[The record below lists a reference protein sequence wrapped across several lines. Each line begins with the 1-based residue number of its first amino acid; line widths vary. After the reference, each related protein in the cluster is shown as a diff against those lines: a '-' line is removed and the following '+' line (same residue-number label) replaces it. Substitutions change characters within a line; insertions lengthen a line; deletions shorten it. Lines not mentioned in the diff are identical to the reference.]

1 MGAARAVGSDLR
13 SMDGSDQT
21 LWPMLS
27 WDSAFVFPQAA
38 HLRRRRSTPMSSLA
52 VPALHPVCTTITK
65 PWKPVCQCARMPGV
79 HGRELSSLGAEAEPG
94 QAAVSEAPRFR
105 WDTFGSDLSAS
116 QERAVRGLSPKLP
129 NRCKALMTRVVCL
142 SPGDENLAA
151 LLAYWVKAM
160 KPKRADWLLVLKE
173 LKAMGSPLL
182 AEVLELALLEDSFE
196 ANVRDYTKLIHIY
209 GKLKLLQKA
218 EDAFHAMKGRG
229 FPCDQVMLTAMM
241 DMYSKAGDLTRAKEI
256 FEEIVLLGLPLDKR
270 AYGSMIM
277 AYIRADMF
285 HKAEE
290 LLKQMEDQQ
299 IFAGKEVYK
308 ALLRA
313 YSYKGDSDG
322 AQRIFDAI
330 QFAGIVPDTRLCALL
345 VNAYCLSYQID
356 EAVCVVR
363 NMRSAGVK
371 PCDKCVALVL
381 GAYEK
386 VNMLET
392 ALGFLTELE
401 ETGVEIGLE
410 PSRLLAAWFRRL
422 GVVHE
427 VEQVLKDLPDG
438 TKNKQTIA
446 VSVEQR

>member
-1 MGAARAVGSDLR
+1 MA
-13 SMDGSDQT
+13 
-21 LWPMLS
+21 
-27 WDSAFVFPQAA
+27 
-38 HLRRRRSTPMSSLA
+38 SLA
-52 VPALHPVCTTITK
+52 ITALHSVGIKVTGATITK
-65 PWKPVCQCARMPGV
+65 PWKPASQCACVSGG
-79 HGRELSSLGAEAEPG
+79 HGAELQVLTAEAEEI
-94 QAAVSEAPRFR
+94 AVSEAPRFR
-105 WDTFGSDLSAS
+105 WDAFGSDLSES
-116 QERAVRGLSPKLP
+116 QQRAIRGLSPKLP

-142 SPGDENLAA
+142 SPGDENLGA

-173 LKAMGSPLL
+173 LKAMENPLL
-182 AEVLELALLEDSFE
+182 AEVLEYALLEDSFE

-209 GKLKLLQKA
+209 GKQKLLQKA

-229 FPCDQVMLTAMM
+229 FPCDQVMLTALM

-256 FEEIVLLGLPLDKR
+256 FKEIILLGLPLDKR

-277 AYIRADMF
+277 AYIRAAMLD
-285 HKAEE
+285 KAEE
-290 LLKQMEDQQ
+290 MIKAMEDQQ

-330 QFAGIVPDTRLCALL
+330 QFAGVVPDTKLCALL
-345 VNAYCLSYQID
+345 VNAYCLSNRIN
-356 EAVCVVR
+356 EAVCVIR
-363 NMRSAGVK
+363 NMRTAGLT
-371 PCDKCVALVL
+371 PCDKCIALVL

-386 VNMLET
+386 ANMLET

-401 ETGVEIGLE
+401 ENGVVIGQE
-410 PSRLLAAWFRRL
+410 PSQLLAGWFRRL

-427 VEQVLKDLPDG
+427 VEQVLKDLSEDM
-438 TKNKQTIA
+438 KSKQIVA
-446 VSVEQR
+446 VPVE

>member
-1 MGAARAVGSDLR
+1 
-13 SMDGSDQT
+13 MDGSDHT
-21 LWPMLS
+21 LSL
-27 WDSAFVFPQAA
+27 DSAAPSSSSSSCTSSPAVGAVPSC
-38 HLRRRRSTPMSSLA
+38 STPMSSLA
-52 VPALHPVCTTITK
+52 IPALRSVCTTTTN
-65 PWKPVCQCARMPGV
+65 PWKPVCQCACMPGG
-79 HGRELSSLGAEAEPG
+79 HGRELSALGAEAEPG
-94 QAAVSEAPRFR
+94 QAAVSEAAPRFR

-116 QERAVRGLSPKLP
+116 QEQAVRCLSPKLP

-142 SPGDENLAA
+142 SPGDDNLGA

-160 KPKRADWLLVLKE
+160 KPRRADWLLVLKE
-173 LKAMGSPLL
+173 LKAMESPLL
-182 AEVLELALLEDSFE
+182 AEVLEHALLEDSFE

-209 GKLKLLQKA
+209 GKQKLLQKA
-218 EDAFHAMKGRG
+218 EDAFHAMKGKG

-241 DMYSKAGDLTRAKEI
+241 DMYSKAGDLTSAKEI
-256 FEEIVLLGLPLDKR
+256 FEEIILLGLPLDKR

-290 LLKQMEDQQ
+290 LLKEMEDQQ

-345 VNAYCLSYQID
+345 VNAYCLSNQID

-392 ALGFLTELE
+392 ALVFLTELE
-401 ETGVEIGLE
+401 ENGVEIGVE
-410 PSRLLAAWFRRL
+410 PSQLLAAWFRRL

-427 VEQVLKDLPDG
+427 VEQVLKELPEG

>member
-1 MGAARAVGSDLR
+1 MA
-13 SMDGSDQT
+13 
-21 LWPMLS
+21 
-27 WDSAFVFPQAA
+27 
-38 HLRRRRSTPMSSLA
+38 SLA
-52 VPALHPVCTTITK
+52 IPSLHSAGTKASGTTTTK
-65 PWKPVCQCARMPGV
+65 RWKLACQCACASGY
-79 HGRELSSLGAEAEPG
+79 HGTELQLLAAEAE
-94 QAAVSEAPRFR
+94 QASVSEEPRFR
-105 WDTFGSDLSAS
+105 WDALGSDLSES
-116 QERAVRGLSPKLP
+116 QERAIRGLSPKLP

-142 SPGDENLAA
+142 SPGDENLGP

-173 LKAMGSPLL
+173 LKAMESPLL
-182 AEVLELALLEDSFE
+182 TEVLECALLENSFE

-209 GKLKLLQKA
+209 GKQKLLQKA

-256 FEEIVLLGLPLDKR
+256 FGEIILLGLPLDKR

-277 AYIRADMF
+277 AYIRADMLA
-285 HKAEE
+285 KAED
-290 LLKQMEDQQ
+290 LIKQMEDQQ

-313 YSYKGDSDG
+313 FSYKGDSDG

-330 QFAGIVPDTRLCALL
+330 QFAGIVPDTKMCALL
-345 VNAYCLSYQID
+345 VNAYCLANRIP
-356 EAVCVVR
+356 EAVCVIR
-363 NMRSAGVK
+363 NMRSAGVT
-371 PCDKCVALVL
+371 PCDKCIALVL

-392 ALGFLTELE
+392 ALAFLTELE
-401 ETGVEIGLE
+401 ENGIEIGQE
-410 PSRLLAAWFRRL
+410 PSQLLAAWFRRL

-427 VEQVLKDLPDG
+427 VEQVLKELSMD
-438 TKNKQTIA
+438 TKTKQKVA